1 MKKTDAYKN
10 QSIEETLR
18 ELGTDPQK
26 GLSSED
32 ARNRL
37 QHYGPNAIEE
47 KEEPLWHRI
56 FRRFWGPIPW
66 MIEVAA
72 ILSAAVK
79 KWEDFIII
87 IIMLLVNAG
96 LDFYQEG
103 RALSALK
110 SLKQKLAQQAIVLRD
125 GEFKT
130 IPAKELVPGDIIKLK
145 IGDIIPADVKLI
157 QGDYIQVDQ
166 SALTGES
173 LPVSK
178 KPGDVAYSNTIVK
191 QGEMLA
197 VVVNTGMNTN
207 FSQVAALVAQAQQ
220 EESSHFQKMVI
231 QVGDYLILLT
241 LALVI
246 LIVMVG
252 IYRGEE
258 VLELI
263 RFALVLTVA
272 AIPVAMP
279 AVLSVVM
286 AVGALNLA
294 KRQAIVSRLVAI
306 EELAGVDVLC
316 SDKTG
321 TLTQN
326 KLQVTQ
332 PTVFDGH
339 DERELLLMGVL
350 ASRLENQD
358 PIDMAIYNYLKQK
371 YPDLDW
377 KEYEQTHFTPFDPI
391 RKRTEAVIRRGDE
404 TFVAIKGA
412 PQVVIEMA
420 KLPEDQV
427 AKLEKMV
434 DDFASKGYRTL
445 AVAKKV
451 GDQVELIG
459 LIPMLDPPRPDSKAV
474 IEDLRAHGVRVKM
487 ITGDNIAIAR
497 EIGRMLGLTGP
508 AMRSKEL
515 RSSKNEG
522 VILLTEIL
530 AEAIYKKLHPDADTD
545 AARKF
550 AEEVVKEVE
559 ESFDTQNLSKGL
571 VSAHESEII
580 EKIEQTE
587 IFAEVVPEDKFLIV
601 KALQKADH
609 IVAMTGDGVNDAPA
623 LKKADC
629 GIAVA
634 NATDAARSAADIILT
649 TPGLAVINDAVKLS
663 RSIFERMKSYATF
676 RVAETL
682 RVIFFMTLSI
692 VVFNFYPV
700 TALMIIILA
709 LLNDIPIMSIAYDNT
724 KVDKKPVR
732 WDMREMLT
740 ISTMLGIAGVISSF
754 LLFFI
759 MMQLHLPRP
768 LIQSLFFAKLVIAGH
783 GTIYNTRID
792 DWFWKKPYPSW
803 ILFGATF
810 STRVIGTLF
819 AVYGWFMEPIGWK
832 LGLLMWAYA
841 LTWFVFNDAVKMLT
855 YKWLRSRRGQA
866 YLASKTTM
874 GALRKLV

>member
-1 MKKTDAYKN
+1 MKKTDEFKKQAVD
-10 QSIEETLR
+10 ETLK
-18 ELGTDPQK
+18 ELGADLQK
-26 GLSSED
+26 GLSSTE
-32 ARNRL
+32 AQKRL
-37 QHYGPNAIEE
+37 QRYGPNAIEE

-207 FSQVAALVAQAQQ
+207 FSQVASLVAQAQQ
-220 EESSHFQKMVI
+220 EETSHFQKMVI
-231 QVGDYLILLT
+231 QVGDYLIMLT
-241 LALVI
+241 LALVV

-252 IYRGEE
+252 IFRGEDL
-258 VLELI
+258 LELI
-263 RFALVLTVA
+263 RYALVLTVA

-286 AVGALNLA
+286 AVGAMALA
-294 KRQAIVSRLVAI
+294 KKQAIVSRLVAI

-404 TFVAIKGA
+404 AFVAIKGA
-412 PQVVIEMA
+412 PQVIIEMA
-420 KLPEDQV
+420 KLPEDKV
-427 AKLEKMV
+427 KELDKIV
-434 DDFASKGYRTL
+434 DDFASKGYRTI
-445 AVAKKV
+445 AVAKKT

-508 AMRSKEL
+508 AMRSKDL

-522 VILLTEIL
+522 VVLLSSIL
-530 AEAIYKKLHPDADTD
+530 AEAIYKKLYPDADMD
-545 AARKF
+545 VAKKF
-550 AEEVVKEVE
+550 ADEVVKEVE
-559 ESFDTQNLSKGL
+559 DSFDTQNLSKGL
-571 VSAHESEII
+571 VSAHESDII

-629 GIAVA
+629 GIAVS

-649 TPGLAVINDAVKLS
+649 TPGLGVINDAIKIS

-692 VVFNFYPV
+692 VVFHFYPI

-709 LLNDIPIMSIAYDNT
+709 LLNDIPIMTIAYDNT

-759 MMQLHLPRP
+759 LMQMKLSTA

-803 ILFGATF
+803 TLFGATF

-819 AVYGWFMEPIGWK
+819 AVYGWFMTPIGW
-832 LGLLMWAYA
+832 GPALLMWAYA
-841 LTWFVFNDAVKMLT
+841 LAWFVFNDVVKMAT
-855 YKWLRSRRGQA
+855 YKWLRSRRGKA

>member
-1 MKKTDAYKN
+1 MKKTDEFKKQAVD
-10 QSIEETLR
+10 ETLK
-18 ELGTDPQK
+18 ELGADLQK
-26 GLSSED
+26 GLSSTE
-32 ARNRL
+32 AQKRL
-37 QHYGPNAIEE
+37 QRYGPNAIEE

>member
-1 MKKTDAYKN
+1 M
-10 QSIEETLR
+10 
-18 ELGTDPQK
+18 
-26 GLSSED
+26 
-32 ARNRL
+32 
-37 QHYGPNAIEE
+37 
-47 KEEPLWHRI
+47 
-56 FRRFWGPIPW
+56 
-66 MIEVAA
+66 
-72 ILSAAVK
+72 
-79 KWEDFIII
+79 
-87 IIMLLVNAG
+87 
-96 LDFYQEG
+96 
-103 RALSALK
+103 SALK
-110 SLKQKLAQQAIVLRD
+110 SLKQKLAQDAIALRD

-145 IGDIIPADVKLI
+145 IGDIVPADVQLL

-207 FSQVAALVAQAQQ
+207 FSQVASLVAEAQQ
-220 EESSHFQKMVI
+220 EETSHFQKMVI

-241 LALVI
+241 VALVV
-246 LIVMVG
+246 LIIMVG
-252 IYRGEE
+252 IYRGENI
-258 VLELI
+258 LELV
-263 RFALVLTVA
+263 RYALVLTVA

-286 AVGALNLA
+286 AAGALALA
-294 KRQAIVSRLVAI
+294 KKQAIVSRLVAI

-326 KLQVTQ
+326 KLQVTE

-339 DERELLLMGVL
+339 DEKELLLMGVL
-350 ASRLENQD
+350 ASRLEDQD
-358 PIDMAIYNYLKQK
+358 PIDLAIYNYLKDK

-377 KEYEQTHFTPFDPI
+377 KEYQQTHFTPFDPI
-391 RKRTEAVIRRGDE
+391 RKRTEAEIEHGDE
-404 TFVAIKGA
+404 RFVAIKGA
-412 PQVVIEMA
+412 PQVVIDLA
-420 KLPEDQV
+420 RLPEDQV
-427 AKLEKMV
+427 ARLNQIV
-434 DDFASKGYRTL
+434 DEFASKGYRTI
-445 AVAKKV
+445 AVAKKT
-451 GDQVELIG
+451 GDQVDLIG
-459 LIPMLDPPRPDSKAV
+459 LIPMLDPPRPDSREV
-474 IEDLRAHGVRVKM
+474 IEDLRQHHVRVKM

-497 EIGRMLGLTGP
+497 QIGQLLGLTGP

-515 RSSKNEG
+515 RSSKDEG
-522 VILLTEIL
+522 VILLSSIL
-530 AEAIYKKLHPDADTD
+530 AEAIYQKLYPDADKE

-559 ESFDTQNLSKGL
+559 DSFDTQNLSKGL
-571 VSAHESEII
+571 VSAHESDII
-580 EKIEQTE
+580 EQIEKTE

-649 TPGLAVINDAVKLS
+649 TPGLSVINEAIKIS
-663 RSIFERMKSYATF
+663 RSIFERMKSYATY

-692 VVFNFYPV
+692 VIFNFYPI
-700 TALMIIILA
+700 TAIMIIVLA
-709 LLNDIPIMSIAYDNT
+709 LLNDIPIMAIAYDNT

-732 WDMREMLT
+732 WEMRELLT
-740 ISTMLGIAGVISSF
+740 ISTLLGIAGVISSF
-754 LLFFI
+754 LIFFLLEHFKFSTA
-759 MMQLHLPRP
+759 M
-768 LIQSLFFAKLVIAGH
+768 IQSMLFVKLIVAGH
-783 GTIYNTRID
+783 GTIYNTRTD
-792 DWFWKKPYPSW
+792 NWFWKRPFPSSTLFW
-803 ILFGATF
+803 SSLLSAIL
-810 STRVIGTLF
+810 GTLIG
-819 AVYGWFMEPIGWK
+819 VYGIFMTPIGWK
-832 LGLLMWAYA
+832 YAALMWAYA
-841 LTWFVFNDAVKMLT
+841 LTWFVFNDVVKMIT
-855 YKWLRSRRGQA
+855 YRWLRSSRGKA
-866 YLASKTTM
+866 FLASKTTR
-874 GALRKLV
+874 GAFKQLV

>member
-1 MKKTDAYKN
+1 MKKTDEFK
-10 QSIEETLR
+10 QQGIEETLQ

-26 GLSSED
+26 GLGSEE
-32 ARNRL
+32 AKKRL

-72 ILSAAVK
+72 ILSAVVRR
-79 KWEDFIII
+79 WEDFAIIVT
-87 IIMLLVNAG
+87 MLLVNAG

-103 RALSALK
+103 KALNALK
-110 SLKQKLAQQAIVLRD
+110 TLKQKLAQEAIVLRD

-130 IPAKELVPGDIIKLK
+130 IPAKALVPGDIIKLK

-178 KPGDVAYSNTIVK
+178 KPGDVAYSNTVVK

-220 EESSHFQKMVI
+220 EETSHFQKMVI

-241 LALVI
+241 IALVV
-246 LIVMVG
+246 LIIMVG
-252 IYRGEE
+252 IYRGENI
-258 VLELI
+258 LELV
-263 RFALVLTVA
+263 RYALVLTVA

-294 KRQAIVSRLVAI
+294 KKQAIVSRLVAI

-326 KLQVTQ
+326 KLQVTE

-339 DERELLLMGVL
+339 TEQELLLMGVL
-350 ASRLENQD
+350 ASKLENQD

-377 KEYEQTHFTPFDPI
+377 KDYQQTHFTPFDPI
-391 RKRTEAVIRRGDE
+391 RKRTEAEIVHGQE
-404 TFVAIKGA
+404 HFVAIKGA
-412 PQVVIEMA
+412 PQVIIEMA
-420 KLPEDQV
+420 NLPEDQV
-427 AKLEKMV
+427 AKLEKIV
-434 DDFASKGYRTL
+434 DDFASKGYRTI

-451 GDQVELIG
+451 GDQVDLIG
-459 LIPMLDPPRPDSKAV
+459 LIPMLDPPRPDSKEV
-474 IEDLRAHGVRVKM
+474 IQDLRTHGVRVKM

-508 AMRSKEL
+508 AMRSKDL

-522 VILLTEIL
+522 LIQLTEIL
-530 AEAIYKKLHPDADTD
+530 AEAIYKKLYPDADKD
-545 AARKF
+545 AAQKF

-649 TPGLAVINDAVKLS
+649 TPGLSVINDAIKLS
-663 RSIFERMKSYATF
+663 RSIFERMKSYATY

-692 VVFNFYPV
+692 IIFNFYPI
-700 TALMIIILA
+700 TAIMIIVLA
-709 LLNDIPIMSIAYDNT
+709 LLNDIPIMAIAYDHT

-732 WDMREMLT
+732 WDMREILT
-740 ISTMLGIAGVISSF
+740 ISTLLGVAGVISSF
-754 LLFFI
+754 LMFFLLEHFKFSTA
-759 MMQLHLPRP
+759 M
-768 LIQSLFFAKLVIAGH
+768 IQSMLFVKLIVAGH
-783 GTIYNTRID
+783 GTIYNTRTD
-792 DWFWKKPYPSW
+792 NWFWKQPWPSSTLFW
-803 ILFGATF
+803 SSLLSAIL
-810 STRVIGTLF
+810 GTLIG
-819 AVYGWFMEPIGWK
+819 VYGIFMTPIGWK
-832 LGLLMWAYA
+832 YALLMWAYA
-841 LTWFVFNDAVKMLT
+841 LTWFLFNDTVKMLT

-866 YLASKTTM
+866 FLSSKTTL
-874 GALRKLV
+874 GAFRKLV

>member
-1 MKKTDAYKN
+1 MKKTDEFEK
-10 QSIEETLR
+10 QSLEETFK
-18 ELGTDPQK
+18 ELQSDPQR
-26 GLSSED
+26 GLSSEE
-32 ARNRL
+32 ARRRL
-37 QHYGPNAIEE
+37 QQYGPNAIEE

-66 MIEVAA
+66 MIEIAA
-72 ILSAAVK
+72 ILSAVVR

-87 IIMLLVNAG
+87 VIMLLVNAG

-103 RALSALK
+103 RARNALK
-110 SLKQKLAQQAIVLRD
+110 TLKQKLARQAIVLRD

-130 IPAKELVPGDIIKLK
+130 IPASELVPGDIIKLK
-145 IGDIIPADVKLI
+145 IGDVIPADVQLS
-157 QGDYIQVDQ
+157 QGDYLLVDQ
-166 SALTGES
+166 SVLTGES

-178 KPGDVAYSNTIVK
+178 EPGDVAYSNTIVK

-220 EESSHFQKMVI
+220 EEASHFQKMVI

-241 LALVI
+241 VVLVI
-246 LIVMVG
+246 VIVMVG
-252 IYRGEE
+252 IFRHEN
-258 VLELI
+258 VLEVI

-286 AVGALNLA
+286 ALGALNLA
-294 KRQAIVSRLVAI
+294 KKQAIVSRLVAI

-321 TLTQN
+321 TLTLNQ
-326 KLQVTQ
+326 LQVTQ
-332 PTVFDGH
+332 PTVLNGRT
-339 DERELLLMGVL
+339 EQELLLAAVL
-350 ASRLENQD
+350 ASKLENQD
-358 PIDMAIYNYLKQK
+358 PIDMAIFDYMQKK

-377 KEYEQTHFTPFDPI
+377 KAYEQVHFTPFDPV
-391 RKRTEAVIRRGDE
+391 RKRTEATIRKGEERF
-404 TFVAIKGA
+404 TVIKGA

-420 KLPEDQV
+420 KLPEAQR
-427 AKLEKMV
+427 AKLNKSV
-434 DDFASKGYRTL
+434 DDFASKGYRTI
-445 AVAKKV
+445 AVARKTDDRV
-451 GDQVELIG
+451 DLIG
-459 LIPMLDPPRPDSKAV
+459 LIPMLDPPRPDSKEV
-474 IEDLRAHGVRVKM
+474 IQDLRQHHVQVKM
-487 ITGDNIAIAR
+487 VTGDNIAIAR

-508 AMRSKEL
+508 AMRAREL
-515 RSSKNEG
+515 RTSKDEG
-522 VILLTEIL
+522 IVVLTSIL
-530 AEAIYKKLHPDADTD
+530 ARAIYKKLYPNADRETV
-545 AARKF
+545 RRF

-559 ESFDTQNLSKGL
+559 TQFDTSDLSKGL

-580 EKIEQTE
+580 EQIEETE

-601 KALQKADH
+601 KALQKANH

-634 NATDAARSAADIILT
+634 NATDAARAAADIILT
-649 TPGLAVINDAVKLS
+649 TSGLGVIKDAIKIS

-692 VVFNFYPV
+692 VVFHFYPI

-709 LLNDIPIMSIAYDNT
+709 LLNDIPIMTIAYDNT
-724 KVDKKPVR
+724 KVDKTPVR
-732 WDMREMLT
+732 WDMRELLAVATTLGLT
-740 ISTMLGIAGVISSF
+740 GVISSF

-759 MMQLHLPRP
+759 MVQIHLSHP

-792 DWFWKKPYPSW
+792 DWFWRKPYPSR

-810 STRVIGTLF
+810 GTRVLGTLF
-819 AVYGWFMEPIGWK
+819 AVYGWFMEPVGWK
-832 LGLLMWAYA
+832 LALLMWAYA
-841 LTWFVFNDAVKMLT
+841 LAWFVFNDVVKMAT
-855 YKWLRSRRGQA
+855 YRWLRSRRGQA
-866 YLASKTTM
+866 YLASKTM
-874 GALRKLV
+874 RGALRQLI

>member
-1 MKKTDAYKN
+1 MKKTDEYKK
-10 QSIEETLR
+10 QTPEDTLK
-18 ELGTDPQK
+18 ELGVDIQK
-26 GLSSED
+26 GLSTAE
-32 ARNRL
+32 AKKRL
-37 QHYGPNAIEE
+37 QQFGPNAIEE

-66 MIEVAA
+66 MIEIAA

-79 KWEDFIII
+79 KWEDFVIIL
-87 IIMLLVNAG
+87 IMLFVNAF

-110 SLKQKLAQQAIVLRD
+110 ALKQKLAQQAIVLRD

-145 IGDIIPADVKLI
+145 IGDIIPADVQLV

-173 LPVSK
+173 LPVSR
-178 KPGDVAYSNTIVK
+178 KPGEVAYANTIVK
-191 QGEMLA
+191 QGEMIA
-197 VVVNTGMNTN
+197 VVINTGMHTN
-207 FSQVAALVAQAQQ
+207 FSQVASLVAKAEA
-220 EESSHFQKMVI
+220 EETSHFQKMVI

-241 LALVI
+241 LVMVI

-252 IYRGEE
+252 IYRGEDI
-258 VLELI
+258 LELI
-263 RFALVLTVA
+263 RYALVLTVA

-294 KRQAIVSRLVAI
+294 KKQAIVSRLVAI

-326 KLQVTQ
+326 KLQVLQ
-332 PTVFDGH
+332 PKAFNGHTVQD
-339 DERELLLMGVL
+339 LLLMGVL
-350 ASRLENQD
+350 ASKLENQD
-358 PIDMAIYNYLKQK
+358 PIDLAIYNYLKEH

-377 KEYEQTHFTPFDPI
+377 KAYQQLHFTPFDPI
-391 RKRTEAVIRRGDE
+391 RKRTEAEIQKGDE
-404 TFVAIKGA
+404 RFIAIKGA
-412 PQVVIEMA
+412 PQVVIA
-420 KLPEDQV
+420 LANLPEERV
-427 AKLEKMV
+427 AELEKIV
-434 DDFASKGYRTL
+434 DDFASKGYRTI
-445 AVAKKV
+445 AVAKKQ
-451 GDQVELIG
+451 GDQVELLG

-474 IEDLRAHGVRVKM
+474 IEDLRQHHVRVKM
-487 ITGDNIAIAR
+487 ITGDNIAIAV

-508 AMRSKEL
+508 AMRSKDL

-522 VILLTEIL
+522 IIQLTEIL
-530 AEAIYKKLHPDADTD
+530 SEAIYKKLYPQADAET
-545 AARKF
+545 ARKF

-580 EKIEQTE
+580 EQIEKTE

-601 KALQKADH
+601 KALQKANH

-649 TPGLAVINDAVKLS
+649 TPGLGVINDAVKLS

-692 VVFNFYPV
+692 VVFHFYPI

-709 LLNDIPIMSIAYDNT
+709 LLNDIPIMTIAYDNT

-740 ISTMLGIAGVISSF
+740 VSTVLGVAGVISSF

-759 MMQLHLPRP
+759 MMQMKLSTS

-792 DWFWKKPYPSW
+792 DWFWKKPYPSKT
-803 ILFGATF
+803 LFSATF
-810 STRVIGTLF
+810 STRVLGTLF

-832 LGLLMWAYA
+832 LAMLMWAYA
-841 LTWFVFNDAVKMLT
+841 LVWFVFNDVMKMIT
-855 YKWLRSRRGQA
+855 YRWLRSRRGKA
-866 YLASKTTM
+866 YLASKTM
-874 GALRKLV
+874 RGALRQLV

>member
-1 MKKTDAYKN
+1 MKKTDEYKN
-10 QSIEETLR
+10 LPINETLR
-18 ELGTDPQK
+18 ELQTNPQTGLTTDEAHK
-26 GLSSED
+26 
-32 ARNRL
+32 RL
-37 QHYGPNAIEE
+37 QQYGPNAIEE

-72 ILSAAVK
+72 ILSAEVR
-79 KWEDFIII
+79 KWEDFVIILV
-87 IIMLLVNAG
+87 MLLVNAG

-103 RALSALK
+103 RALNALK
-110 SLKQKLAQQAIVLRD
+110 TLKQKLARQAIVLRD

-130 IPAKELVPGDIIKLK
+130 IPARELVPGDIIKLK
-145 IGDIIPADVKLI
+145 IGDIIPADVQLL
-157 QGDYIQVDQ
+157 QGDYLLVDQ
-166 SALTGES
+166 SVLTGES
-173 LPVSK
+173 LPVTK

-197 VVVNTGMNTN
+197 VVVNTGMATN

-241 LALVI
+241 AILVI
-246 LIVMVG
+246 IIIMVG
-252 IYRGEE
+252 ISRQED
-258 VLELI
+258 VLELL

-286 AVGALNLA
+286 ALGAMNLA

-321 TLTQN
+321 TLTLNQ
-326 KLQVTQ
+326 LHVTQ
-332 PTVFDGH
+332 PQVFNEH
-339 DERELLLMGVL
+339 EEQELILVAVL

-358 PIDMAIYNYLKQK
+358 PIDMAIFNYMQQK
-371 YPDLDW
+371 FPHLDW
-377 KEYEQTHFTPFDPI
+377 KSYTQVHFVPFDPI
-391 RKRTEAVIRRGDE
+391 RKRTEAEVEKGNERF
-404 TFVAIKGA
+404 TAIKGA
-412 PQVVIEMA
+412 PQVIIELA
-420 KLPEDQV
+420 QLPEDQ
-427 AKLEKMV
+427 ALEVNKIV
-434 DDFASKGYRTL
+434 ENLATKGYRTI

-451 GDQVELIG
+451 GDRVDLIG
-459 LIPMLDPPRPDSKAV
+459 LIPMLDPPRPDSKEV
-474 IEDLRAHGVRVKM
+474 IQHLREYGVRIKM

-508 AMRSKEL
+508 AIRAKEL
-515 RSSKNEG
+515 RSSKEEG
-522 VILLTEIL
+522 LILLTSIL
-530 AEAIYKKLHPDADTD
+530 AKAIYQKLYPQADEET
-545 AARKF
+545 ARKF
-550 AEEVVKEVE
+550 AEEVVEEVE
-559 ESFDTQNLSKGL
+559 AQFDTSDLSKGL

-580 EKIEQTE
+580 EKIEKTE
-587 IFAEVVPEDKFLIV
+587 IFAEVVPEDKYLIV
-601 KALQKADH
+601 KSLQKANH

-649 TPGLAVINDAVKLS
+649 TPGLGVIKDAIMIS
-663 RSIFERMKSYATF
+663 RSIFERMKSYAIF

-692 VVFNFYPV
+692 VVFRFYPI

-724 KVDKKPVR
+724 RVDKRPVR
-732 WDMREMLT
+732 WNMREMLT
-740 ISTMLGIAGVISSF
+740 IATILGLSGVLSSF

-759 MMQLHLPRP
+759 LMRMKLPTP

-792 DWFWKKPYPSW
+792 DWFWKKPYPSP

-810 STRVIGTLF
+810 STRVLGTLF

-832 LGLLMWAYA
+832 LALLMWAYA
-841 LTWFVFNDAVKMLT
+841 LTWFIFNDIMKMAT
-855 YKWLRSRRGQA
+855 YRWLRSRRGQA
-866 YLASKTTM
+866 YLANKTM
-874 GALRKLV
+874 RGALRQLV

>member
-207 FSQVAALVAQAQQ
+207 FSQVASLVAQAQQ

-571 VSAHESEII
+571 VSVHESEII

>member
-1 MKKTDAYKN
+1 MKKTDEFKK
-10 QSIEETLR
+10 QTIDETLK
-18 ELGTDPQK
+18 ELQTDPQK

-145 IGDIIPADVKLI
+145 IGDIIPADVQLL

-178 KPGDVAYSNTIVK
+178 KPGAVAYSNTIVK

-207 FSQVAALVAQAQQ
+207 FSQVASLVAQAQQ
-220 EESSHFQKMVI
+220 EETSHFQKMVI
-231 QVGDYLILLT
+231 QVGDYLIMLT
-241 LALVI
+241 IALVV

-252 IYRGEE
+252 IFRGEDL
-258 VLELI
+258 LELI
-263 RFALVLTVA
+263 RYALVLTVA

-286 AVGALNLA
+286 AVGAMALA
-294 KRQAIVSRLVAI
+294 KKQAIVSRLVAI

-377 KEYEQTHFTPFDPI
+377 KKYEQTHFTPFDPI
-391 RKRTEAVIRRGDE
+391 RKRTEAEIKHGDE
-404 TFVAIKGA
+404 AFVAIKGA

-420 KLPEDQV
+420 RLPEDKV
-427 AKLEKMV
+427 KELDKIV
-434 DDFASKGYRTL
+434 DDFASKGYRTI
-445 AVAKKV
+445 AVAKKT
-451 GDQVELIG
+451 GDQVDLIG

-474 IEDLRAHGVRVKM
+474 IEDLRQHHVRVKM

-508 AMRSKEL
+508 AMRSKDL

-522 VILLTEIL
+522 VVLLSSIL
-530 AEAIYKKLHPDADTD
+530 AEAIYKKLYPDADMD
-545 AARKF
+545 AAKKF
-550 AEEVVKEVE
+550 ADEVVKEVE
-559 ESFDTQNLSKGL
+559 DSFDTQNLSKGL
-571 VSAHESEII
+571 VSAHESDII

-629 GIAVA
+629 GIAVS

-649 TPGLAVINDAVKLS
+649 TPGLGVINDAIKIS

-692 VVFNFYPV
+692 VVFHFYPI

-709 LLNDIPIMSIAYDNT
+709 LLNDIPIMTIAYDNT

-759 MMQLHLPRP
+759 LMQMKLSTA

-803 ILFGATF
+803 TLFGATF

-819 AVYGWFMEPIGWK
+819 AVYGWFMTPIGW
-832 LGLLMWAYA
+832 GPALLMWAYA
-841 LTWFVFNDAVKMLT
+841 LAWFVFNDVVKMAT
-855 YKWLRSRRGQA
+855 YKWLRSRRGKA